1 MLTSGRGEDKVDDD
15 LYGCIFLQF
24 TDEKRVIAK
33 GEMNLA
39 KWESSKSSLGLL

>member
-1 MLTSGRGEDKVDDD
+1 MMIRMDVYFCSLLTG
-15 LYGCIFLQF
+15 

-39 KWESSKSSLGLL
+39 KWELSRSTLGLL